1 MDRVAGWDGQ
11 GCRLGLDRAAD
22 RVRGVV
28 TLVRAWLVKEVT
40 AP

>member
-1 MDRVAGWDGQ
+1 M
-11 GCRLGLDRAAD
+11 DRAAD
-22 RVRGVV
+22 RVRGVVTLVRGVV